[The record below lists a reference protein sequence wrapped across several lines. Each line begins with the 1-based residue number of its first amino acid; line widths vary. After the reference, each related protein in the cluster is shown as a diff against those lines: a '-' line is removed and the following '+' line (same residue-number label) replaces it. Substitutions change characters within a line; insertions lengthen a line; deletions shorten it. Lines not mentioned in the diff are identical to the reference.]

1 MTATVQTIRKVI
13 LIAGA
18 SRGCGPATARQLA
31 GEGHHVVLGARR
43 SSKLHALV
51 TEIRRAGGSAEWY
64 ALDVS
69 QPEEMQE
76 FLAFAEDVHKRID
89 IVINNV

>member
-1 MTATVQTIRKVI
+1 MTAITQAHRKVI

-43 SSKLHALV
+43 SNKLHALV
-51 TEIRRAGGSAEWY
+51 TEIRAAGGSAEWY

-69 QPEEMQE
+69 HPEEMRE
-76 FLAFAEDVHKRID
+76 FLAFAEDVHKRVD
-89 IVINNV
+89 ILINNV

>member
-1 MTATVQTIRKVI
+1 MNAPQHRKVI

-18 SRGCGPATARQLA
+18 SCGSGPATARQLA
-31 GEGHHVVLGARR
+31 QEGHHVVLGGRR
-43 SSKLHALV
+43 SSRMQGLV
-51 TEIRRAGGSAEWY
+51 SEIRKAGGSAEWY

-69 QPEEMQE
+69 KPDEMRD

-89 IVINNV
+89 VVINNV

>member
-1 MTATVQTIRKVI
+1 MTQAHRKVI

-51 TEIRRAGGSAEWY
+51 TEIRQAGGSAEWF
-64 ALDVS
+64 ALDIH
-69 QPEEMQE
+69 QPDAMRE
-76 FLAFAEDVHKRID
+76 FLAFAEDVHKRVD
-89 IVINNV
+89 VVINV